1 MDDRGRKLAQA
12 FTTRCIRLLAS
23 KNHPMPL
30 DRLAPLLDLAAPD
43 ATLAQAFDTA
53 YHTLAHHYRCE
64 YVYANTLI
72 TTMGQS
78 PTNANA
84 ISGLHVFMSIAD
96 LVIANDHITA
106 YEIKTDLDSFAR
118 LELQLHS
125 YATCCEYVH
134 LVTSPTKTTRA
145 LAEAPPHVGVITVD
159 DGGAIEIVRAA
170 TGGLDRINRS
180 TLFRVLRRDELLA
193 ILGRHFGYT
202 VDVPNGRL
210 YCRLNELFMQLPLD
224 TAYAEFSAEL
234 RRRDLKKRLAAHDA
248 GLPHSLRA
256 AVTGLSLTPTAWRRL
271 GALLQRP
278 AATFRSV

>member
-1 MDDRGRKLAQA
+1 MDEHGRKLAHA

-23 KNHPMPL
+23 KNHPLPL
-30 DRLAPLLDLAAPD
+30 ARLAPLLDLAAPD
-43 ATLAQAFDTA
+43 ATLGQAFDTA
-53 YHTLAHHYRCE
+53 YQTLASDYRCE

-72 TTMGQS
+72 TSLGQT
-78 PTNANA
+78 PNDTNA

-96 LVIANDHITA
+96 LVIANDHISA

-125 YATCCEYVH
+125 YATCCENVY

-145 LAEAPPHVGVITVD
+145 LAEAPPHVGVITLD
-159 DGGAIEIVRAA
+159 AAGAIDVARTA
-170 TGGLDRINRS
+170 TGGLDRINQS

-193 ILGRHFGYT
+193 ILGRQFGYT

-210 YCRLNELFMQLPLD
+210 YRRLNELFMQLPLD
-224 TAYAEFSAEL
+224 TAYAEFSTEL
-234 RRRDLKKRLAAHDA
+234 RGRDLKKRLAAHDA

-271 GALLQRP
+271 ADLLHRP
-278 AATFRSV
+278 ADTFRSA